1 MWVNPNKIPRKKF
14 NKLLGLAE
22 EMKKRRLSKNRTY
35 NKSTHAAVV
44 LTKDFEII
52 SYGENHYRNMP
63 ESMSCHAEMDAIMNI
78 KQDRFKYHKNYYLF
92 VIKLSPKIGSLGE
105 SACCLRCR
113 AMLRESDIKFSKIYY
128 SIPNGIASS
137 NVNRLPIHISE
148 RDRNE
153 TCKECLT
160 KLM

>member
-1 MWVNPNKIPRKKF
+1 MWINPNNIPRKKF
-14 NKLLGLAE
+14 NKLLELVN
-22 EMKKRRLSKNRTY
+22 EMKKRRLSKCKTFT
-35 NKSTHAAVV
+35 KSTHAAVV
-44 LTKDFEII
+44 LTKDFKVI

-63 ESMSCHAEMDAIMNI
+63 ESMSCHAEMDAIKNI
-78 KQDRFKYHKNYYLF
+78 KQDRFKYHKSYYLF

-113 AMLRESDIKFSKIYY
+113 AMLRKSDIKFSKIYY

-137 NVNRLPIHISE
+137 NVSDLPIHISE

-153 TCKECLT
+153 TCKKYLK